1 MIPRGNED
9 ENEENEILHQ
19 IENFDTLSKKEK
31 GQLTLNIVKK
41 YMKLK
46 GIRPSPLS
54 LVDTMNPIV
63 DIIRNDLE
71 FRKWTFTLYQVF
83 IYYDK
88 ELIWINKIP
97 DEAISLMNNRGDL
110 TDDEL
115 VEKMREV
122 AEKTGFNTKRG
133 LKKTD

>member
-1 MIPRGNED
+1 MIRRGDED
-9 ENEENEILHQ
+9 ENEENEILYQ
-19 IENFDTLSKKEK
+19 IENFDTLSKQEK

-63 DIIRNDLE
+63 EIIRNDLE

-83 IYYDK
+83 IYYDE

-97 DEAISLMNNRGDL
+97 NEAISLMINRGDL

-122 AEKTGFNTKRG
+122 AEKKGFNTK
-133 LKKTD
+133 